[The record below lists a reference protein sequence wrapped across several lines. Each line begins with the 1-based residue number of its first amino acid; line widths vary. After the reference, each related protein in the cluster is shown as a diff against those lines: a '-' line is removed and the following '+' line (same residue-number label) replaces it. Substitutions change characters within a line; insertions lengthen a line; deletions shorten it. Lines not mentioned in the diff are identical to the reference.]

1 MLQVW
6 CISMSSS
13 LSDPINPKSRLCQR
27 SATCTGWNA
36 RLIAESLTRNKGF
49 TTKARG
55 KICRYCVSG
64 YTMVYSVLLGILP
77 NWWQLNK
84 WRNMMNTIEH
94 HWKPLDSGNSTCFS
108 TCSGSSPHHMGSS
121 VQLSHRQ
128 LTSGWH
134 SQVASEL
141 GRWIFM
147 EKFVATL
154 QYPVVN

>member
-94 HWKPLDSGNSTCFS
+94 HWILGTQRVFQHVQAAHH
-108 TCSGSSPHHMGSS
+108 TTWAAQCSSHIGSSPAVDIAKWPQSWVDGFSWKNSWQPSS
-121 VQLSHRQ
+121 
-128 LTSGWH
+128 
-134 SQVASEL
+134 
-141 GRWIFM
+141 
-147 EKFVATL
+147 TL
-154 QYPVVN
+154 W